1 MNNPINQYLTQIQTN
16 INTGIAQEHSHRAA
30 LQNLLISLQSTINVV
45 NEPKRIE
52 CGSPDL
58 VILEPK
64 ADNAPLGYIEA
75 KNIGISLDNVLK
87 TEQLERYLDF
97 SDNLILTDYL
107 EFRWFVKHE
116 RQPKI
121 IVRLAKIDQ
130 FGHLQSLSDSFS
142 EFENLID
149 LFVHTQAITLRSPSD
164 LAERM
169 AKIAIP
175 MRDAV
180 LTAYH
185 KDKSSI
191 LHEQFESFSRILV
204 DSLTVKQF
212 ADMYAQTACY
222 GLFAAK
228 CNTSLT
234 EPFSRIHAN
243 HYIPKT
249 NPFLRNL
256 FNQIV
261 GIDIDDRLVWAVEH
275 LVAILNHADIAA
287 ILADFGK
294 RTRQEDPVVHF
305 YETFLKHYDPNMRE
319 MRGVYYTPEP
329 VVSYIVRSVDLLLKR
344 QFKLRDGL
352 ADSSRLESGL
362 HKVQIL
368 DPAVGTGTFLYAVF
382 NQIFSKFLKNKGM
395 WSSYVSEHLLP
406 RVHGFELLMAPYTV
420 AHIKLGLQLQEMGY
434 EFDSD
439 ERLRIFLTNSLEDA
453 FEKGSTPTL
462 PFAEWLVNEGRDA
475 SGVKQDSPV
484 MVIIGNP
491 PYSGHSLN
499 RGEWITNLLRGI
511 IDNRNDMEIANY
523 FEVDGKPLGEKNP
536 KWLQDDYVKFIRFA
550 QWRID
555 STGYGILGFITNH
568 GYLDN
573 PTFRGMRQ
581 ALMQEFDEIYVLDLH
596 GNSLKKEKTPDGNA
610 DKNVFDIQQGVA
622 ISIFVKYR
630 KKYEKPAKVFHAEL
644 WGKREGKY
652 AWLEEQDVKTTDW
665 EMLKP
670 SSPFYLF
677 VPQDVTLRE
686 EYEQYWKVTDMMPVN
701 SAGIVTARD
710 NLTIHESPQAVMK
723 TVKDFV
729 SLEPEQA
736 REKYQLGE
744 DVQDWKVHLAQADI
758 KNHDVDGSYIFPILY
773 RPFDKRY
780 TYYTGKTKGFI
791 CRPRYNVMQLMLA
804 GENLALITVRKTPPT
819 QQCAYFLATASIM
832 SNGAIRSDNQSIDS
846 LFPLY
851 IYPTEKKG
859 SLSHVLSSDEKRKSN
874 FAPNF
879 IKAVETSLKLQFIDN
894 GAGDLA
900 TTIGPEDLF
909 HYMYAVFHSPTYRQR
924 YAEFLKIDFPRLPL
938 TSDKTLFQQL
948 AELGKQLVTIHL
960 MEADI
965 DSDSGYPIEG
975 NNLVD
980 KITYKNEKVYIN
992 KTQYFDNV
1000 KENVWQFH
1008 IGGYQVC
1015 HKWLKDRKGRKL
1027 SYDDCN
1033 HYLYI
1038 LAALEQTIDLN
1049 DKIDKILPEFP
1060 LS

>member
-1 MNNPINQYLTQIQTN
+1 MINPINQYLNQIQTN
-16 INTGIAQEHSHRAA
+16 LNTGVAKEHSHRAA
-30 LQNLLISLQSTINVV
+30 LQNVLSALQSTINVI

-58 VILEPK
+58 VILDPK
-64 ADNAPLGYIEA
+64 ADNMPLGYIEA
-75 KNIGISLDNVLK
+75 KDIGLSLDNALK
-87 TEQLERYLDF
+87 TEQLERYLAF

-121 IVRLAKIDQ
+121 IVRLATIDQ
-130 FGHLQSLSDSFS
+130 SGHLQPKPASFL

-149 LFVHTQAITLRSPSD
+149 LFVHTQATTIQRPDD
-164 LAERM
+164 LAARM
-169 AKIAIP
+169 ANCAIP
-175 MRDAV
+175 MRSAV
-180 LTAYH
+180 LTAYQLE
-185 KDKSSI
+185 KSGP
-191 LHEQFESFSRILV
+191 LHEQFDSFRTILV
-204 DSLTVKQF
+204 DSLTLEQF

-228 CNTSLT
+228 CSAL
-234 EPFSRIHAN
+234 EKPFSRIHAG
-243 HYIPKT
+243 HYVPKT
-249 NPFLRNL
+249 NPFLRRL

-275 LVAILNHADIAA
+275 LVAILNHTDIAA
-287 ILADFGK
+287 ILTDFGK
-294 RTRQEDPVVHF
+294 RTRQTDPVVHF
-305 YETFLKHYDPNMRE
+305 YETFLKHYDPKLRE

-329 VVSYIVRSVDLLLKR
+329 VVSYIVRSVDGLLKQR
-344 QFKLRDGL
+344 FKLRDGL

-368 DPAVGTGTFLYAVF
+368 DPAVGTGTFLYTVF
-382 NQIFSKFLKNKGM
+382 NQIFGKFMKTKGM
-395 WSSYVSEHLLP
+395 WSAYVAEHLLP

-420 AHIKLGLQLQEMGY
+420 AHMKLGLQLQEMGY

-439 ERLRIFLTNSLEDA
+439 ERLQIFLTNSLENAHD
-453 FEKGSTPTL
+453 KGSTPTL
-462 PFAEWLVNEGRDA
+462 PFAEWLVNEGRAA
-475 SGVKQDSPV
+475 SEVKQDSPV

-499 RGEWITNLLRGI
+499 KGDWITHLLRGMN
-511 IDNRNDMEIANY
+511 DNNLDAKIANY
-523 FEVDGKPLGEKNP
+523 FEVDGKPLNERNP

-550 QWRID
+550 QWRIE

-581 ALMQEFDEIYVLDLH
+581 ALMQDFDEIYVLDLH
-596 GNSLKKEKTPDGNA
+596 GNSLKKEQAPDGSA

-622 ISIFVKYR
+622 ISLFVKYH
-630 KKYEKPAKVFHAEL
+630 KASQKPAKVFHAGL
-644 WGKREGKY
+644 WGGREGKY
-652 AWLEEQDVKTTDW
+652 AWLEKQEVKTTNW
-665 EMLKP
+665 EELKP
-670 SSPFYLF
+670 SSPFYMF
-677 VPQDVTLRE
+677 IPQDMTLRS
-686 EYEQYWKVTDMMPVN
+686 EYEQYWKVTEMMPVN

-710 NLTIHESPQAVMK
+710 QLTIHESPQAVME

-729 SLEPEQA
+729 SIEPEMA

-744 DVQDWKVHLAQADI
+744 DAQDWKVHLAQADI
-758 KNHDVDGSYIFPILY
+758 KHHDIDASYIYPILY

-791 CRPRYNVMQLMLA
+791 CRPRHEVMQHILA
-804 GENLALITVRKTPPT
+804 GENFGLITRRQMLPSQPCT
-819 QQCAYFLATASIM
+819 YFYT
-832 SNGAIRSDNQSIDS
+832 SNHLISDGVIRSDNRGSES

-851 IYPTEKKG
+851 LYPTEKEEFLNGNGKPKP
-859 SLSHVLSSDEKRKSN
+859 KRKPN

-879 IKAVETSLKLQFIDN
+879 IKDVETRLKLQFID
-894 GAGDLA
+894 GTGDLT
-900 TTIGPEDLF
+900 TTIGPEDIF

-938 TSDKTLFQQL
+938 TRDKTLFQQL
-948 AELGKQLVTIHL
+948 ANLGEQLITIHL

-965 DSDSGYPIEG
+965 KSDSGYPIEG
-975 NNLVD
+975 DNVVD
-980 KITYKNEKVYIN
+980 KITYKNDKVYIN

-1000 KENVWQFH
+1000 SEAVWQFH

-1015 HKWLKDRKGRKL
+1015 QKWLKDRKGRKL
-1027 SYDDCN
+1027 NYDDCN

-1038 LAALEQTIDLN
+1038 LAALEHTIDLMA
-1049 DKIDKILPEFP
+1049 KIDETLPEFP
-1060 LS
+1060 LF

>member
-1 MNNPINQYLTQIQTN
+1 MDNPISQYLNQIQKN
-16 INTGIAQEHSHRAA
+16 LQTGVAKELTHRSA
-30 LQNLLISLQSTINVV
+30 LEKLLETLQPAISVV

-58 VILEPK
+58 VILDPK
-64 ADNAPLGYIEA
+64 ADNMPLGYIEA
-75 KNIGISLDNVLK
+75 KDIGLSLDNALK
-87 TEQLERYLDF
+87 TEQLERYLAF

-121 IVRLAKIDQ
+121 IVRLATVDKS
-130 FGHLQSLSDSFS
+130 GHLQAKSASFLD
-142 EFENLID
+142 FENLID
-149 LFVHTQAITLRSPSD
+149 IFVQTQAITLKNPLD

-175 MRDAV
+175 MRSAV
-180 LTAYH
+180 LNAYQLE
-185 KDKSSI
+185 KTGP
-191 LHEQFESFSRILV
+191 LHDQFDSFRTILV
-204 DSLTVKQF
+204 DSLTKEQF

-228 CNTSLT
+228 CSAL
-234 EPFSRIHAN
+234 EKPFSRIHAG
-243 HYIPKT
+243 HYVPKT
-249 NPFLRNL
+249 NPFLRRL

-275 LVAILNHADIAA
+275 LVAILNHTDIAA
-287 ILADFGK
+287 ILKDFGK
-294 RTRQEDPVVHF
+294 RTRQTDPVVHF
-305 YETFLKHYDPNMRE
+305 YETFLKHYDPKMRE

-329 VVSYIVRSVDLLLKR
+329 VVSYIVRSVDGLLKQR
-344 QFKLRDGL
+344 FKLRDGL
-352 ADSSRLESGL
+352 ADNSRLESGL

-382 NQIFSKFLKNKGM
+382 NHIFAKFLKNKGM
-395 WSSYVSEHLLP
+395 WSAYVAEHLLP

-434 EFDSD
+434 EFESD
-439 ERLRIFLTNSLEDA
+439 ERLRIFLTNSLENA
-453 FEKGSTPTL
+453 HETGSTPTL
-462 PFAEWLVNEGRDA
+462 PFAEWLVLEGRAA
-475 SGVKQDSPV
+475 SEVKQDSPV

-499 RGEWITNLLRGI
+499 KGDWITHLLRGI
-511 IDNRNDMEIANY
+511 DNNLDAKMANY
-523 FEVDGKPLGEKNP
+523 FEVDGKPLNERNP

-550 QWRID
+550 QWRIE

-581 ALMQEFDEIYVLDLH
+581 ALMQDFDEIYVLDLH
-596 GNSLKKEKTPDGNA
+596 GNSLKKEKAPDGSA
-610 DKNVFDIQQGVA
+610 DQNVFDIQQGVA
-622 ISIFVKYR
+622 ISFFVKYH
-630 KKYEKPAKVFHAEL
+630 KASKKPAKVFHAEL
-644 WGKREGKY
+644 WGKREEKY
-652 AWLEEQDVKTTDW
+652 AWLEKQDVKTTDW
-665 EMLKP
+665 EALKP

-677 VPQDVTLRE
+677 IPQDMRLRS
-686 EYEQYWKVTDMMPVN
+686 EYEHYWKVTEMMPVN

-710 NLTIHESPQAVMK
+710 NLTIHESRQTIME
-723 TVKDFV
+723 TIKDFV
-729 SLEPEQA
+729 SLEPETA

-744 DVQDWKVHLAQADI
+744 DAQDWKVHLAQEDI
-758 KNHDVDGSYIFPILY
+758 RNNEVDDSYVTPILY

-791 CRPRYNVMQLMLA
+791 CRPRHEVMQHILA
-804 GENLALITVRKTPPT
+804 GENVGLITRRQMLPSQPCT
-819 QQCAYFLATASIM
+819 YFYT
-832 SNGAIRSDNQSIDS
+832 SNHLISDGVIRSDNRGSES

-851 IYPTEKKG
+851 LYPTEKEEFLNGNGKAKP
-859 SLSHVLSSDEKRKSN
+859 KRKPN
-874 FAPNF
+874 FAPKF
-879 IKAVETSLKLQFIDN
+879 IKDVETRLKLQFIED
-894 GAGDLA
+894 GTGDFA
-900 TTIGPEDLF
+900 TTIGPEDIF
-909 HYMYAVFHSPTYRQR
+909 HYMYAVFHSLTYRQR

-938 TSDKTLFQQL
+938 TRDKTLFQQF
-948 AELGKQLVTIHL
+948 ANLGEQLVAIHL

-965 DSDSGYPIEG
+965 ESDSGYPIEG
-975 NNLVD
+975 DNRVD

-1000 KENVWQFH
+1000 TEAVWQFQ

-1015 HKWLKDRKGRKL
+1015 QKWLKDRKGRQL
-1027 SYDDCN
+1027 NYDDCN

-1038 LAALEQTIDLN
+1038 LAALEHTIQLMAD
-1049 DKIDKILPEFP
+1049 IDVILPEFP